1 MKPLQSAEIAPL
13 DGYNAA
19 VAKQRGQKKVKR
31 VSHQDIAREAN
42 VSRVTVSLVLAGK
55 DQTSEETRKR
65 VMEVARRLRY
75 RPNLLVRGMQTGRT
89 HAVGVVMPS
98 SLHFHSQIAR
108 GIHDELV
115 AADTVPVQLWVDPA
129 TETKATE
136 LEQIHR
142 LVDRRMDG
150 IIIWPADVSVPDVHF
165 HEIWQ
170 RNIPLVTVDRETT
183 THADHVGTDEERGG
197 NLVAEHLLKLGH
209 RRIAHV
215 TFASKT
221 HGSVQRRGAAFIKT
235 VEAGGGKVDV
245 IAGRGEDLVPP
256 LRQALARPDRPTA
269 VFAATD
275 TMAMKAYSVAAALG
289 LHIPQDLSVIG
300 YADFPFAADLVPP
313 LTTVKQDPYQIGRV
327 AAQVLLD
334 RIFER
339 AKSEEPRRIHIT
351 PELIV
356 RASTGPAPKS

>member
-19 VAKQRGQKKVKR
+19 VAKRAGQKMKR

-89 HAVGVVMPS
+89 HAVGVIMPS
-98 SLHFHSQIAR
+98 SLHFHGQIAR

-165 HEIWQ
+165 REIWQ

-183 THADHVGTDEERGG
+183 THADHVGTDEELGG
-197 NLVAEHLLKLGH
+197 SLVAEHLLKLGH
-209 RRIAHV
+209 RRIAHM
-215 TFASKT
+215 TFASRT
-221 HGSVQRRGAAFIKT
+221 GAVLRRGEAFAKA
-235 VEAGGGKVDV
+235 VEAAGGRVDMV
-245 IAGRGEDLVPP
+245 TGRGGDLVPP
-256 LRQALARPDRPTA
+256 LTELLKRADRPTA

-275 TMAMKAYSVAAALG
+275 TMAMKAYSVAAALS
-289 LHIPQDLSVIG
+289 LHIPQDLSVVG
-300 YADFPFAADLVPP
+300 YADFPFSQDLVPP
-313 LTTVKQDPYQIGRV
+313 LTTVKQDPYQIGRL
-327 AAQVLLD
+327 AAQILLD
-334 RIFER
+334 RIFDR
-339 AKSEEPRRIHIT
+339 AKTDEPRRIHIK

-356 RASTGPAPKS
+356 RGSTAPAPKA